1 MKYKRRQR
9 PNESLAMSNVDRP
22 KANLV
27 IHCGDASAMCFQI
40 YKPFDQSKNT
50 REINK
55 ILKEKKNDNNTQ
67 HTQQSN
73 KYRRMKRQHANC

>member
-1 MKYKRRQR
+1 
-9 PNESLAMSNVDRP
+9 MSNVDRP

-55 ILKEKKNDNNTQ
+55 ILKEEKKRQQ
-67 HTQQSN
+67 HTAHTTIKQIPKN
-73 KYRRMKRQHANC
+73 EATAR